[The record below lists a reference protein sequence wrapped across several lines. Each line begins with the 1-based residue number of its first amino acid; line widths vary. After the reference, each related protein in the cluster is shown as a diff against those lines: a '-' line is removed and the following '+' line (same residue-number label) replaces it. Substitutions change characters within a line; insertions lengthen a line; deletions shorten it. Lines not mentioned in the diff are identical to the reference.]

1 VQGGSVERLTL
12 RSMEGDAVAG
22 SKRKLSPCDLDGAS
36 QVESKSNAGHYVALV
51 EVVDWSD
58 DDDVI

>member
-1 VQGGSVERLTL
+1 
-12 RSMEGDAVAG
+12 MEGDAVAG